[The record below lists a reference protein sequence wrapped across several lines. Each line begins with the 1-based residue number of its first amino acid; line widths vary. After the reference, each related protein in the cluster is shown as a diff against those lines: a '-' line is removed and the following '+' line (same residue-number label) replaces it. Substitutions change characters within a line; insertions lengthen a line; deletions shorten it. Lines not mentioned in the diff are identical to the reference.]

1 MFEKH
6 YFDKKVL
13 NHTKLL
19 CHEDKQSLNKA
30 IRKKLKK
37 RGVCDE
43 STASKGLY
51 IDEIVSA
58 IS

>member
-13 NHTKLL
+13 NDTKLL

-30 IRKKLKK
+30 IEEEIKEK
-37 RGVCDE
+37 RCV
-43 STASKGLY
+43 
-51 IDEIVSA
+51 
-58 IS
+58 